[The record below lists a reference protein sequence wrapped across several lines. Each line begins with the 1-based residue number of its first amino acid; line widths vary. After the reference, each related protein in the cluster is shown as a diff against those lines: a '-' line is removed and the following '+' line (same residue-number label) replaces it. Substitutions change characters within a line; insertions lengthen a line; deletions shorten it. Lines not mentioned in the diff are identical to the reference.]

1 MMPKLQLMVIR
12 KPSIPG
18 RYEKHEHRVV
28 RQKVVGYRTIEKYLN

>member
-12 KPSIPG
+12 KPATKG
-18 RYEKHEHRVV
+18 RSEKHEHRVV